1 MAQSAVNGDLAPL
14 HRLLRRI
21 GRKRRWLRLT
31 IGVLGIVA
39 GLAFVTLAL
48 FALDWALHLTVPQ
61 RVILLVLVAT
71 FAILASRRFILPWF
85 TGPESELELALLV
98 QKHFG
103 IDSDLVA
110 ALQFE
115 RPEAAQWGSVELEK
129 TVIRQVATRAKELP
143 LIEDVP
149 RAPLRKRVVATV
161 CGLALFAALV
171 FLFPEH
177 VSIFAK
183 RLFLHDL
190 NYPTATQIVRVIV
203 NDQPIAWDKAQQRIW
218 CGAGSTLSMTVVV
231 SGKMPR
237 EGQVVF
243 RTAQPRRE
251 LRVPLIALDRQ
262 ADRASLPSQRVFSGK
277 LMGIDRPCQLRMTL
291 GDATSQWI
299 EVAVVPP
306 PVVLPWFVYQ
316 EVPSGNPEPKI
327 LFGKT
332 QISVREG
339 TQVLMGV
346 VSQSELKPVVASIG
360 PLEIPLQK
368 GLPKAIEGRYSEF
381 VMNRPV
387 VAKGTSEDSA
397 QQAGV
402 IPDIWWLDPAGTPLE
417 KVAYP
422 VRIRFKV
429 RNRFELEPASPVEV
443 FVAVRPDY
451 PPQVEARTITRLVL
465 PAAQP
470 SLFVTARDDV
480 GLRELRVVGKVIRTD
495 GEEGNTCQWIL
506 WQAKGQSVPALSEKY
521 KVDLGQLKAKK
532 GDKIELV
539 VMAEDERGANQ
550 SGVVTQTDAVLM
562 EVTDL
567 AGILA
572 VMADADR
579 ESAAQLQ
586 EMIDRQLDVGGGQ

>member
-31 IGVLGIVA
+31 IGILGILA
-39 GLAFVTLAL
+39 GLAFMTLAL
-48 FALDWALHLTVPQ
+48 FALDWALHLTIPQ
-61 RVILLVLVAT
+61 RVILILITVT
-71 FAILASRRFILPWF
+71 FAFLASRRFILPWF

-115 RPEAAQWGSVELEK
+115 RPEAAEWGSVELEK
-129 TVIRQVATRAKELP
+129 IVIRQVATKAKELP

-149 RAPLRKRVVATV
+149 RAPLRKRVLASV

-190 NYPTATQIVRVIV
+190 DYPTATQIVRVLV
-203 NDQPIAWDKAQQRIW
+203 NDQPIAWDKAQQKLW
-218 CGAGSTLSMTVVV
+218 CGAGGTVTITVVA
-231 SGKMPR
+231 SGKIPR
-237 EGQVVF
+237 EGQALF

-251 LRVPLIALDRQ
+251 LKV
-262 ADRASLPSQRVFSGK
+262 SLVAVDQEGNQPSSSQRTFAGK
-277 LMGIDRPCQLRMTL
+277 LTGIDRPCQFRMTL
-291 GDATSQWI
+291 GDTTSQWI
-299 EVAVVPP
+299 EMSVVPP
-306 PVVLPWFVYQ
+306 PVVLPWFAYR
-316 EVPSGNPEPKI
+316 EAPSANQQPEI
-327 LFGKT
+327 SFGKT

-339 TQVLMGV
+339 TRVLLGV
-346 VSQSELKPVVASIG
+346 MSPSELKPVVASIG
-360 PLEIPLQK
+360 PLEIPLHK
-368 GLPKAIEGRYSEF
+368 GLPKEIEARRSEF
-381 VMNRPV
+381 VINKPAV
-387 VAKGTSEDSA
+387 SGDASGDGAKR
-397 QQAGV
+397 AGV
-402 IPDIWWLDPAGTPLE
+402 IPEIWWLDPMGTPLE

-451 PPQVEARTITRLVL
+451 PPQIEARTITRLVL
-465 PAAQP
+465 PTAQP

-480 GLRELRVVGKVIRTD
+480 GLRELRVVGRLIQAD
-495 GEEGNTCQWIL
+495 GEEGATCQWIL
-506 WQAKGQSVPALSEKY
+506 WQSKGQSVRALSEKY

-539 VMAEDERGANQ
+539 IMAEDERGANQ